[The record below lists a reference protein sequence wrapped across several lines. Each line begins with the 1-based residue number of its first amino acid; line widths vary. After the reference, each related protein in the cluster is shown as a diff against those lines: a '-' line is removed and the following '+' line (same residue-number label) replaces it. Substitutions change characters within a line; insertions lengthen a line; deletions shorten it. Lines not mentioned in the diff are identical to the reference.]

1 MQLLRK
7 AVFKKCDVG
16 DWITTAIFI
25 LLMLS
30 TIFFAIKN
38 IRSET
43 VQQEPKASK
52 LLSKFREQHTKGE
65 LSEEEFRGIKTTL
78 AVQLKEELK
87 DNGETG

>member
-38 IRSET
+38 IQYEQRLKTKYGNVNLVPSD
-43 VQQEPKASK
+43 
-52 LLSKFREQHTKGE
+52 LKFEGC
-65 LSEEEFRGIKTTL
+65 TL
-78 AVQLKEELK
+78 
-87 DNGETG
+87 